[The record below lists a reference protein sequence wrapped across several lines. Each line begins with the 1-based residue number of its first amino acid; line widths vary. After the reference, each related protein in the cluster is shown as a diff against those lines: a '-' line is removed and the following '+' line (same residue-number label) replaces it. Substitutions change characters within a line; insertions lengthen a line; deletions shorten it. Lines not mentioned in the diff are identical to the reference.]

1 MWAWLGGSRRVNRVE
16 GPGGVD
22 APLWWW
28 QYPVVVRIEVVWG
41 DITRVDVDAVVTAA
55 NESLVGGGGVDGA
68 IHRAAGPRLAEAGAA
83 LAPCA
88 PGDALATPAF
98 GLNPPVR
105 HVIHT
110 VGPVWKGGAHGA
122 AAVLA
127 SCYRRSLEVA
137 EELGA
142 RTLAFPAIATGAYGF
157 PPEQAA
163 RIAVASIRSTPTD
176 LTRVLLVAFDSPT
189 RDHLTA
195 ALHAQGG

>member
-1 MWAWLGGSRRVNRVE
+1 MGRCVLR
-16 GPGGVD
+16 
-22 APLWWW
+22 WW
-28 QYPVVVRIEVVWG
+28 QYPGVVRIEVVLG
-41 DITRVDVDAVVTAA
+41 DITQQDVDVIVTAA
-55 NESLVGGGGVDGA
+55 KESLVGGGGVDGA
-68 IHRAAGPRLAEAGAA
+68 IHRAAGPRLAQAGAA
-83 LAPCA
+83 LAPCV
-88 PGDALATPAF
+88 PGDAVATPAF

-110 VGPVWKGGAHGA
+110 VGPVWKGGAEGE

-157 PPEQAA
+157 PPQQAA
-163 RIAVASIRSTPTD
+163 RIAVATIRSTPTD
-176 LTRVLLVAFDSPT
+176 LTRVLLVAFDPLT